1 MGLHQCP
8 SERRGEGVRVRSL
21 RVPSHVPSHPQT
33 AAKVRGFS
41 PIASG
46 FTAETDWLLE
56 EAGFELPVPPERKA
70 ALDRVRR
77 PSVSGETVAN
87 AILELASQLDL
98 MGLALIFKLGAMP
111 YDMVERSMT
120 FGEDVV
126 PRIRPVLDRDA
137 TANFAATTPA
147 LHFA

>member
-1 MGLHQCP
+1 MQLRASANLSSMLFNRNTTSGNFSRLHAMSFDEIVGNNMVILGSC
-8 SERRGEGVRVRSL
+8 
-21 RVPSHVPSHPQT
+21 
-33 AAKVRGFS
+33 
-41 PIASG
+41 
-46 FTAETDWLLE
+46 
-56 EAGFELPVPPERKA
+56 
-70 ALDRVRR
+70 
-77 PSVSGETVAN
+77 ETVAN

-120 FGEDVV
+120 AFGEDVV

-147 LHFA
+147 LHFAYT

>member
-1 MGLHQCP
+1 LLAGKLQAIAGL
-8 SERRGEGVRVRSL
+8 L
-21 RVPSHVPSHPQT
+21 T
-33 AAKVRGFS
+33 ARCVTFAGDS
-41 PIASG
+41 P
-46 FTAETDWLLE
+46 LE

-120 FGEDVV
+120 AFGEDVV